1 MKTIGRYEI
10 LETLGRGAMG
20 EVFKGRD
27 EALDRIVAIKVIRD
41 VAASETAVERFQRE
55 ARAAARL
62 SHPNII
68 TVYEFGDHEGCPF
81 IAMEYLDGEDL
92 GDLLRRCPVLP
103 VEKQIG
109 LHFAHQK
116 GIIHRDVKPAN
127 IAVLR
132 DGTVKI
138 MDFGIAK
145 LGDTKLTQTGS
156 VMGTVRYMPPEQI
169 QGMDLDGRADLF
181 SLGVTFYEML
191 TGVRAFDGDSM
202 TNVIYNVMNRDPK
215 PIRVLDG
222 TPHEW
227 LQSVVHPCL
236 EKNRENRW
244 PWKAPAIPTGPN
256 TSSCSGTAA
265 ACPTSIPGI

>member
-1 MKTIGRYEI
+1 M
-10 LETLGRGAMG
+10 
-20 EVFKGRD
+20 
-27 EALDRIVAIKVIRD
+27 
-41 VAASETAVERFQRE
+41 
-55 ARAAARL
+55 
-62 SHPNII
+62 
-68 TVYEFGDHEGCPF
+68 
-81 IAMEYLDGEDL
+81 
-92 GDLLRRCPVLP
+92 
-103 VEKQIG
+103 
-109 LHFAHQK
+109 
-116 GIIHRDVKPAN
+116 
-127 IAVLR
+127 LR

-244 PWKAPAIPTGPN
+244 PDCHRDGPPSQGRPVRRR
-256 TSSCSGTAA
+256 SSRARATKTRRAS
-265 ACPTSIPGI
+265 S